1 MLNSNFQFSTF
12 NFQLNTLFPF
22 QKVLQ
27 AEAFPH
33 CFLYIPVHHSFL
45 YFACFVLPFEVVSVI
60 NQCRL
65 YKLKL
70 SINSPAVG
78 NHRISV
84 CIQSIS
90 ASIRSA
96 IHTAVVCVYPFSCT
110 ICLVHL
116 LFTFSII
123 GSNFLFFI
131 SFCFMS
137 LYFSDNGGKV
147 GIIFGWN

>member
-27 AEAFPH
+27 AEAFPLS
-33 CFLYIPVHHSFL
+33 FLYIPVHHSFL

-60 NQCRL
+60 NQCCL

-84 CIQSIS
+84 LHPVYQCLNTFCHPYSSGLCI
-90 ASIRSA
+90 
-96 IHTAVVCVYPFSCT
+96 PFLLYDLSCPSPFY
-110 ICLVHL
+110 ILHNRFQFSFFHFI
-116 LFTFSII
+116 LFYEFI
-123 GSNFLFFI
+123 FFR
-131 SFCFMS
+131 
-137 LYFSDNGGKV
+137 
-147 GIIFGWN
+147 